1 MKPIWVNTFLLRLT
15 IFCCFLF
22 VLPRCT
28 HLNTP
33 APIIDHQACSP
44 RQILLDIEEGKDIPA
59 GLKGIAR
66 VKVESPDKKFSVK
79 EIVIA
84 KRPRC
89 LRLETLSPLGRPEFY
104 AVTDGIDLFLF
115 SPSENK
121 FYRGATSPENVS
133 LFIPLN
139 LSLEEMVSVILG
151 KVPLI
156 DYDDRQVKCEEG
168 GGFWIVSLSAKDGR
182 STQVL
187 KISMQN
193 KRVVETETYGEGG
206 NVIFSGEFGNYQKIG
221 GTLVPG
227 EIIVSMPLDK
237 TRVTVRYKNIELFS
251 EIDPDEFR
259 LTPPQGVEVLP
270 LNVHAP

>member
-1 MKPIWVNTFLLRLT
+1 LRLT
-15 IFCCFLF
+15 IFYCFLF
-22 VLPRCT
+22 ILPRCT

-33 APIIDHQACSP
+33 APISDHQACSP
-44 RQILLDIEEGKDIPA
+44 QQILLEIEAGKDVPA

-66 VKVESPDKKFSVK
+66 IKVESPDKKFSVK

-104 AVTDGIDLFLF
+104 AVTDGSDLFLF

-121 FYRGATSPENVS
+121 FYRGTASPEHVS
-133 LFIPLN
+133 LFIPLA
-139 LSLEEMVSVILG
+139 LSLEEMVSILMG

-156 DYDDRQVKCEEG
+156 DYDAEQVECEDG
-168 GGFWIVSLSAKDGR
+168 GGFWIVSLAAKDGR
-182 STQVL
+182 SKQVL

-193 KRVVETETYGEGG
+193 KKVVETETYGQGG
-206 NVIFSGEFGNYQKIG
+206 VLIFSGEFGNYQKIG
-221 GTLVPG
+221 ETLVPG
-227 EIIVSMPLDK
+227 EIIVSMPRDK

-259 LTPPQGVEVLP
+259 LTPPQGVEVVP
-270 LNVHAP
+270 LE